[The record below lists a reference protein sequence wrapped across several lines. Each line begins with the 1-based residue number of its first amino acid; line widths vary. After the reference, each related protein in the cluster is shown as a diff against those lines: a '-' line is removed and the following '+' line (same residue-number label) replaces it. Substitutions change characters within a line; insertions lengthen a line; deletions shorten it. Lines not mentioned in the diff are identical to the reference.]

1 MTCRYDDK
9 EEIERIS
16 QDLTSWSKK
25 IMMAIMKEKNFNG
38 ITSTDQKKAFEGC
51 LKIYPPDPQAKD
63 MMTASIKRKFQK
75 LVTMEV
81 QTHFNQIHLLFDHIN
96 QPL

>member
-38 ITSTDQKKAFEGC
+38 ITSTDKK
-51 LKIYPPDPQAKD
+51 
-63 MMTASIKRKFQK
+63 R
-75 LVTMEV
+75 
-81 QTHFNQIHLLFDHIN
+81 
-96 QPL
+96 PLRDV